1 MKNQPG
7 SLARPLADLMRP
19 ETLADVI
26 GQDHLFGESG
36 ALSVIAKTKN
46 VPSMILW
53 GPAGVGKT
61 TIAKALA
68 KISNAEFVSM
78 SAINSGAAEIRKVV
92 DRARG
97 LGLAPLTIASAIAT
111 HSTKNNFVSTRGVGG
126 FFVKSS
132 DSARDEPVVGGLFE
146 EALDLV
152 DSDRT
157 RDEKPPYP
165 PCQGGETETGGKTK
179 TGAGVGKTI
188 LMVDEIHHF
197 NKTQQDLF
205 LPFIED
211 GTIILIGTTT
221 ENPSFQLNSAL
232 LSRCKVVTL
241 KSLDDEALAKIL
253 ARVEKILGK
262 KLLLSAAAR
271 EALINLACGD
281 ARYFLNACEEL
292 FAIQSDYPP
301 LGGESKSQLAD
312 DSGRGQLLDVEDL
325 YKIIS
330 KRAAHFDKKGDFHF
344 NLISA
349 FHKSLR
355 GSDVDAALYYLAR
368 MLEAKEDPYYIL
380 RRLARFA
387 TEDVG
392 LADPNAL
399 LQVMAAKENYD
410 FLGSPEGDYAL
421 SHATIYCATA
431 PKSNASYV
439 AHKAAIDAA
448 SRTTELNPPKNILNA
463 PTKLMKSE
471 GFGEGYIYDHDTPN
485 CFSGQEFFPPEL
497 IKNSHQNSQQN
508 SHQNSRPKFFEPN
521 ERGFERDLKKRL
533 EYWEELRRKLK
544 K

>member
-1 MKNQPG
+1 MKNQN
-7 SLARPLADLMRP
+7 RPLADLMRP

-26 GQDHLFGESG
+26 GQDHLFGETG
-36 ALSVIAKTKN
+36 VLSVIEKSKN

-53 GPAGVGKT
+53 GPPGVGKT

-68 KISNAEFVSM
+68 KISNAEFVAM
-78 SAINSGAAEIRKVV
+78 SAINSGAAEIRKVI
-92 DRARG
+92 DRARSV
-97 LGLAPLTIASAIAT
+97 LM
-111 HSTKNNFVSTRGVGG
+111 
-126 FFVKSS
+126 
-132 DSARDEPVVGGLFE
+132 RDVDVLKENGLFE
-146 EALDLV
+146 EN
-152 DSDRT
+152 
-157 RDEKPPYP
+157 KIPN
-165 PCQGGETETGGKTK
+165 
-179 TGAGVGKTI
+179 KTI
-188 LMVDEIHHF
+188 LMIDEIHHF

-241 KSLDDEALAKIL
+241 KILDEAALAKIL
-253 ARVEKILGK
+253 ERVEKILGK
-262 KLLLSAAAR
+262 KLLLTEGAR
-271 EALINLACGD
+271 EALFGLACGD

-292 FAIQSDYPP
+292 FALNLKTEISAKK
-301 LGGESKSQLAD
+301 LGE
-312 DSGRGQLLDVEDL
+312 
-325 YKIIS
+325 IIS
-330 KRAAHFDKKGDFHF
+330 KRAAHFDKKGDFHY

-387 TEDVG
+387 TEDIG

-431 PKSNASYV
+431 PKSNASYM
-439 AHKAAIDAA
+439 AHLAAMAA
-448 SRTTELNPPKNILNA
+448 AERTTSLTPPKNILNA
-463 PTKLMKSE
+463 PTKMMKNE
-471 GFGEGYIYDHDTPN
+471 GYGAGYIYDHDTPN

-497 IKNSHQNSQQN
+497 LKQ
-508 SHQNSRPKFFEPN
+508 SRPSFFKPN
-521 ERGFERDLKKRL
+521 ERGFERDLKKRMQ
-533 EYWEELRRKLK
+533 YWDDLKNKLK
-544 K
+544 

>member
-1 MKNQPG
+1 MTIQN
-7 SLARPLADLMRP
+7 RPLADLMRP
-19 ETLADVI
+19 ETLSDVI
-26 GQDHLFGESG
+26 GQDHLFGETG
-36 ALSVIAKTKN
+36 ALAVIEKSKN

-53 GPAGVGKT
+53 GPPGVGKT

-68 KISNAEFVSM
+68 KISNAEFVAM

-92 DRARG
+92 DRARM
-97 LGLAPLTIASAIAT
+97 LAHTAT
-111 HSTKNNFVSTRGVGG
+111 EN
-126 FFVKSS
+126 
-132 DSARDEPVVGGLFE
+132 ALFE
-146 EALDLV
+146 DNQ
-152 DSDRT
+152 T
-157 RDEKPPYP
+157 P
-165 PCQGGETETGGKTK
+165 T
-179 TGAGVGKTI
+179 KTI

-232 LSRCKVVTL
+232 LSRCKVITL
-241 KSLDDEALAKIL
+241 KILDDAALAKIL
-253 ARVEKILGK
+253 ARVEKNLGK
-262 KLLLSAAAR
+262 KLKLSDAAR

-292 FAIQSDYPP
+292 FALD
-301 LGGESKSQLAD
+301 LKSEISAKKLT
-312 DSGRGQLLDVEDL
+312 E
-325 YKIIS
+325 IIS
-330 KRAAHFDKKGDFHF
+330 KRSAHFDKKGDFHF

-392 LADPNAL
+392 LADPNGL

-421 SHATIYCATA
+421 SHATIYLATA
-431 PKSNASYV
+431 PKSNASYM

-448 SRTTELNPPKNILNA
+448 SATTDLMPPKNILNA
-463 PTKLMKSE
+463 PTKMMKNE
-471 GFGEGYIYDHDTPN
+471 GYGEGYIYDHDTPN

-497 IKNSHQNSQQN
+497 LKKA
-508 SHQNSRPKFFEPN
+508 RPKFFEPN